1 MSVCHD
7 KLTMINVA
15 EKRIFFKFPSMKN
28 NEDSFAAIS
37 YVFGVG
43 NIYRR
48 RHVSAAQRDNL
59 QRHPTPVLGMEQRSS
74 DMLAKYSVT
83 ELHLSSKGPFLNL
96 VSVPDFLFL
105 SVFSGQ

>member
-1 MSVCHD
+1 M
-7 KLTMINVA
+7 LR
-15 EKRIFFKFPSMKN
+15 KRIFSKFPSMKN

-37 YVFGVG
+37 YVFGVE

-48 RHVSAAQRDNL
+48 RHLSAAQGDNL
-59 QRHPTPVLGMEQRSS
+59 QRHPTPVLGIEQRN
-74 DMLAKYSVT
+74 SVT

-105 SVFSGQ
+105 SVFSEQ